1 MKYIF
6 YLLAIIFLL
15 SLNLGLF
22 NNLQIKGQI
31 PNLLFLFSLFFAFE
45 KKDLDFFFVSF
56 FCGLALD
63 FFSTTFFGSFT
74 LSFLIITLGLNLFVN
89 NFAVVELNWKTL
101 SLSLLL
107 CLFAL
112 DLLLWLYTAM
122 AFKLNWTQ
130 DFSGFTQYLS
140 VFAPSFFY
148 NLLLLYPVYLFAN
161 FLKNFTDSLSVRR
174 RSVIR

>member
-1 MKYIF
+1 MKYFI

-31 PNLLFLFSLFFAFE
+31 PNLLFLFSLYFAFE

-56 FCGLALD
+56 VCGLVLD
-63 FFSTTFFGSFT
+63 FYSTTFFGSFT
-74 LSFLIITLGLNLFVN
+74 LAFLSICLLLNLFVN
-89 NFAVVELNWKTL
+89 NLAVVEINWKTL
-101 SLSLLL
+101 SLTLLL
-107 CLFAL
+107 GLAGL
-112 DLLLWLYTAM
+112 NLLVWLYSA
-122 AFKLNWTQ
+122 AAYKLNWTQ
-130 DFSGFTQYLS
+130 DYSGLKDYFSGFL
-140 VFAPSFFY
+140 VSFFY